1 MDTDTGRLQ
10 DRLAA
15 ELRQVAVSTAS
26 RGAAAT
32 APAGSSTL
40 LPVVDVDA
48 PPQQKAMTKLMH
60 ERLVTRGRQV
70 EAALAR
76 MESGTY
82 GLCCQCEAEL
92 DQLRLEN
99 DPAVVFCAS
108 CEAERDAR

>member
-1 MDTDTGRLQ
+1 MDTDTRKLQ
-10 DRLAA
+10 DRLTA
-15 ELRQVAVSTAS
+15 ELRQVAVNTSS
-26 RGAAAT
+26 GGAALT
-32 APAGSSTL
+32 EPTGSSSVTL
-40 LPVVDVDA
+40 LAEA

-76 MESGTY
+76 IESGTY

-92 DQLRLEN
+92 DAPRLEA

>member
-15 ELRQVAVSTAS
+15 ELRHVAVSTAS
-26 RGAAAT
+26 GSVQAT
-32 APAGSSTL
+32 EPAGSSPL
-40 LPVVDVDA
+40 VVADVDV

-92 DQLRLEN
+92 DRPRLEA

-108 CEAERDAR
+108 CEVEREAR

>member
-10 DRLAA
+10 DRLTA
-15 ELRQVAVSTAS
+15 ELQQVAVSTSS
-26 RGAAAT
+26 RGAAPSS
-32 APAGSSTL
+32 APGSSPLAL
-40 LPVVDVDA
+40 LEDA

-60 ERLVTRGRQV
+60 ERLVTRGRQI

-76 MESGTY
+76 IESGTF

-92 DQLRLEN
+92 DQSRLEA

>member
-1 MDTDTGRLQ
+1 MELDTGKLQ
-10 DRLAA
+10 DRLTA
-15 ELRQVAVSTAS
+15 ELQQVALTTSS

-32 APAGSSTL
+32 APPGSTTL
-40 LPVVDVDA
+40 LLVVEDA

-70 EAALAR
+70 EAELAR
-76 MESGTY
+76 IVSGTY